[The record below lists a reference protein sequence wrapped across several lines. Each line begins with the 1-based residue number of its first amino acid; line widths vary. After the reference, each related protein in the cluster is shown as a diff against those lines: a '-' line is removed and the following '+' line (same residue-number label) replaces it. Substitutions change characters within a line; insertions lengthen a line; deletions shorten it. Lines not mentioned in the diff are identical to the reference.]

1 MAPRI
6 AWSLTPLASTQ
17 AGISLSVRNVL
28 SISVILTGTS
38 LVANLGAVTLAAH
51 EIVRQVLARASRCLL
66 QPTQHG
72 RHLAPI
78 SRCSSLRALVM
89 GHEVDSALGI
99 TPPKSDYRA
108 MYSNFLRCVLSYEG
122 ASTAHLLQ
130 LQVWIFFMN
139 VFTSLDIAAN
149 SLVASY
155 MGRGDRLEAQRV
167 LRRILS
173 LGVFAGA
180 CMATLMVGGAEI
192 APAGFT
198 TDRGVRAAAS
208 RVFPLLGLLLVR
220 YVCQG

>member
-1 MAPRI
+1 
-6 AWSLTPLASTQ
+6 
-17 AGISLSVRNVL
+17 
-28 SISVILTGTS
+28 
-38 LVANLGAVTLAAH
+38 
-51 EIVRQVLARASRCLL
+51 
-66 QPTQHG
+66 
-72 RHLAPI
+72 
-78 SRCSSLRALVM
+78 
-89 GHEVDSALGI
+89 
-99 TPPKSDYRA
+99 
-108 MYSNFLRCVLSYEG
+108 
-122 ASTAHLLQ
+122 
-130 LQVWIFFMN
+130 MN

-208 RVFPLLGLLLVR
+208 RVFPLLGVFLVR
-220 YVCQG
+220 SSHQAILEAAQHIRLPCVPASLRSWIQSWCVCRACDTCTMTAIWACRGARVTS